1 MIIYG
6 LKNCDVVRK
15 ARKALPEA
23 RMHDV
28 RDAPLDRDTLVEFM
42 AVFPDTLVNKRS
54 TAWRKLTEE
63 ERANDP
69 IALLQAYPALMKRP
83 LIATGAKLYLGWSA
97 ETERAML
104 ADQKPEAR

>member
-28 RDAPLDRDTLVEFM
+28 RDAPLDRETLAGFL
-42 AVFPDTLVNKRS
+42 AAFPDTLVNKRS
-54 TAWRKLTEE
+54 TAWRKLTDD
-63 ERANDP
+63 ERASDP
-69 IALLQAYPALMKRP
+69 IALLQTHPALMKRP
-83 LIATGAKLYLGWSA
+83 LIAAGDKLYLGWT
-97 ETERAML
+97 TENKTAL
-104 ADQKPEAR
+104 TAG

>member
-15 ARKALPEA
+15 ARKALPAA

-28 RDAPLDRDTLVEFM
+28 RDSPLDRETLQSFM

-54 TAWRKLTEE
+54 TAWRKLTDA
-63 ERANDP
+63 ERTEDP
-69 IALLQAYPALMKRP
+69 ITLLQAHPALMKRP
-83 LIATGAKLYLGWSA
+83 LIAAGDKLYLGWSPT
-97 ETERAML
+97 TENAIL
-104 ADQKPEAR
+104 AYLNPDG